1 MASILKD
8 EEVLQE
14 AAVLGLPQVAH
25 AIANLPDENRAVAL
39 KAVEQGYCTT
49 ALALGYGEHQAWRA
63 ATVLV
68 RLRTEVKQ
76 MTPPASPSVG
86 RPIYLRQAR
95 KSDQTVVKRTVSTR
109 SYSFQP

>member
-8 EEVLQE
+8 EEVLE

-39 KAVEQGYCTT
+39 KAVEQSYCTT
-49 ALALGYGEHQAWRA
+49 ALALGYGEHQAAGWA

-76 MTPPASPSVG
+76 MTPPASPTSWED
-86 RPIYLRQAR
+86 PFI
-95 KSDQTVVKRTVSTR
+95 
-109 SYSFQP
+109 